1 MPVKKHIPQRTC
13 VACRETKNKRD
24 LIRIVKM
31 PELAIIVDETGKAQG
46 RGAYLCR
53 RLECWQNGLS
63 RGAISRAL
71 KTTLSPQDQKVLE
84 TYAADH
90 FQAG

>member
-24 LIRIVKM
+24 LIRIVKT

-71 KTTLSPQDQKVLE
+71 KITVSPEAHKMLE
-84 TYAADH
+84 TYATDH
-90 FQAG
+90 FQTG

>member
-24 LIRIVKM
+24 LIRIVKT
-31 PELAIIVDETGKAQG
+31 PESVIIVDETGKAQG

-53 RLECWQNGLS
+53 RQECWQSGLL
-63 RGAISRAL
+63 RGAVSRAL
-71 KTTLSPQDQKVLE
+71 KATLSPEDQKMLE

-90 FQAG
+90 F